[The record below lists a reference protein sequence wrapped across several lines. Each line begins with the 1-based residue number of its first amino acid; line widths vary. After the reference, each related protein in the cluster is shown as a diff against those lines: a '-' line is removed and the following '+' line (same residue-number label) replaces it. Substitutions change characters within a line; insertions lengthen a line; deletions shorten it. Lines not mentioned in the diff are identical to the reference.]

1 MKNLHLSVDVNIFDA
16 LPQVNGIPLQPR
28 DVVRGFPNNVGEVP
42 AIFSKMF
49 GGRRALITPYISRGR
64 NIN

>member
-42 AIFSKMF
+42 AILAKCL
-49 GGRRALITPYISRGR
+49 RVDVP
-64 NIN
+64 